1 MENIKNTY
9 KMCKENPKEVL
20 MCIVIDL
27 STIFLFLIMS
37 LITLSLGVE
46 FYIIAYNILPLI
58 FTIINLIFLVIF
70 QLNFRYRIFNEILMN
85 KKKANFKLLIDVFID
100 SFMNVI
106 SKSLKIIEEMLI
118 LSLYL
123 FILLIISCFFLSVI
137 EMFTRLNAENIF
149 INLISGII
157 MSIVFYGLHF
167 TMERKG
173 NMYSFLKK
181 NNVTVLLM
189 GIIYSLLNYLFNF
202 DNSIWWCILFI
213 GDFLFTLLIINCVN
227 EFSTEEIV
235 DNNEEFKRIE
245 VENLEDY

>member
-1 MENIKNTY
+1 
-9 KMCKENPKEVL
+9 MCKENPKEVL

-167 TMERKG
+167 TMEGKG